1 MRINGGYK
9 TKQRESILECLRQNT
24 DKHFT
29 ADDIV
34 ETLRIHG
41 ENVGRTTVYRYLDKL
56 CDEGVVRKY
65 VISDGGSACFQ
76 LCSENCREHFH
87 LMCVK
92 CGRLI
97 HTECSYLSGVG
108 EHVKSKH
115 GFTLDPVRTVL
126 YGVCAECSEE
136 RTDGAE
142 IDACAKHKKCC
153 CGNGEHCADNEE
165 NGGERK

>member
-1 MRINGGYK
+1 MRISGGYK
-9 TKQRESILECLRQNT
+9 TKQRESILECLRSNR

-34 ETLRIHG
+34 ETLRTQG

-56 CDEGVVRKY
+56 CDEGIVRKY
-65 VISDGGSACFQ
+65 VVADGGSACFQ

-115 GFTLDPVRTVL
+115 GFTVDPGRTVL
-126 YGVCAECSEE
+126 YGMCAECAENG
-136 RTDGAE
+136 TDKTDFAAHGKNE
-142 IDACAKHKKCC
+142 KCC
-153 CGNGEHCADNEE
+153 CCGKNHADEDK
-165 NGGERK
+165 NGGE